1 MTGVC
6 GMGLGSYGVL
16 WDWEM
21 ESPSFTGLGAAG
33 SRITQFHG
41 IGNWRGM
48 GPGPLSPMGSGAGGG
63 WDRPVSWDLALGG
76 ATITDLS
83 GSPWVGGEVAQL

>member
-1 MTGVC
+1 
-6 GMGLGSYGVL
+6 MGLGSYGVL

-41 IGNWRGM
+41 IGNWGGM
-48 GPGPLSPMGSGAGGG
+48 GPGPLSPNGIRSWGWLGSSSFMGFG
-63 WDRPVSWDLALGG
+63 PGG